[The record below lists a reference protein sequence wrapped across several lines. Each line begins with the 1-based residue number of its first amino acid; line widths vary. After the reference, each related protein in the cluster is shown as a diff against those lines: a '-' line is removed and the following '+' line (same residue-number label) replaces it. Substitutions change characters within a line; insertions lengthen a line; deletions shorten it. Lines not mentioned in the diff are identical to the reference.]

1 MQRGCMETAALVLD
15 QKTFSFHRKLN
26 LNFMQK
32 NFFYQSCVCKVVEPM
47 FETGFWPFYWV
58 SSGGWWLYRL
68 MYPHRFSGSKRKYL
82 NWLLVLNML
91 GFVKFWHFSLWWLR
105 PQLDSTTHEFSKAG
119 QWLFLVGMVP
129 AWIVDMGLELR
140 LQPQAP
146 LDEDRLWGEGE
157 CPVKVCDETES
168 AVGMMMGREMA
179 AFRWPNEGR
188 YCIVYSWANL
198 V

>member
-1 MQRGCMETAALVLD
+1 MCQWPYCLTCSGHIPWHHYISKMLLESYYLMIIHRVSIIGEMQRGCMETAALVLD

-91 GFVKFWHFSLWWLR
+91 GFVKFWHFFLWWLR
-105 PQLDSTTHEFSKAG
+105 PQLHSSYSVQNILLILSFSHIW
-119 QWLFLVGMVP
+119 QLN
-129 AWIVDMGLELR
+129 
-140 LQPQAP
+140 AP
-146 LDEDRLWGEGE
+146 TSS
-157 CPVKVCDETES
+157 K
-168 AVGMMMGREMA
+168 
-179 AFRWPNEGR
+179 
-188 YCIVYSWANL
+188 
-198 V
+198 

>member
-1 MQRGCMETAALVLD
+1 MIIHRVSIIGEMQRGCMETAALVLD

-91 GFVKFWHFSLWWLR
+91 GFVKFWHFFLWWLR
-105 PQLDSTTHEFSKAG
+105 PQLHSTLRRLLHKMDS
-119 QWLFLVGMVP
+119 W
-129 AWIVDMGLELR
+129 
-140 LQPQAP
+140 
-146 LDEDRLWGEGE
+146 
-157 CPVKVCDETES
+157 CES
-168 AVGMMMGREMA
+168 AKVPTILQILLYNVKHGLHVCRNVILWRLVSAWEGPRHHRCDVSIEP
-179 AFRWPNEGR
+179 RWGHCVDKPDT
-188 YCIVYSWANL
+188 SP
-198 V
+198 